1 MLTNIKLYIGLLYK
15 VKSKNWQSEV
25 LTNTFSVIKKF
36 EIIISFL
43 NFGYN
48 QFLEQIFIC
57 KKKSIEQTDDC

>member
-36 EIIISFL
+36 EI
-43 NFGYN
+43 N
-48 QFLEQIFIC
+48 QFLEQIFPCEKI
-57 KKKSIEQTDDC
+57 SIEQTDDC